1 MLFSELELKPT
12 LLAALT
18 KIGYAQATPIQEQV
32 ITRFLK
38 GKHIVG
44 QSQTGTGK
52 TAAFVIPL
60 INAID
65 PKSRH
70 LQGLVLCPTRE
81 LVQQTEEEFYN
92 LSFGTVWFKSC
103 RLMWGGGMRN
113 QIERLQQGC
122 QVVVATPGRL
132 IDMVERGFVDLSTID
147 YLVLDEA
154 DRMLDMGFSDDVD
167 YIISM
172 CTEVKQVMSFS
183 ATITRELNDMLTKYI
198 GNDYES
204 IKIHTEII
212 VDKVDHG
219 FIHTEK
225 MSKVD
230 LLDRYLEKHR
240 DEKVIIFTQTKM
252 ACAQIAENLEF
263 LWHKVAVLNG
273 DLEQRDRTRII
284 KAYKADEIKILVA
297 TDVASRGLNLND
309 VSLVVNFDVPQ
320 DPESYV
326 HRIGRTAR
334 AGAEGKAITFVNTK
348 EMSSIGVIER
358 RNKITIKQVDEAGNV
373 IERKSSRPGPGGR
386 SSGGRTYGTRSGGG
400 SYGGD
405 RGRSSSS
412 SSRGSS
418 YSSNVIGS
426 RGGFGSRASENRMW
440 GDRSRFGGAQRGD
453 RAEGGRSFSRD
464 GDRAPRSF
472 SAGGDRGAPRRYG
485 ASEGG
490 ERKFGPSSGDR
501 APRRYGASEGGER
514 KFWVGDRAPR
524 KFGDHGGG
532 GRSSGP
538 RTGGGAGGYA
548 SRGGARPAR
557 TERSDRP
564 ARAPRKEYA

>member
-38 GKHIVG
+38 GNHIVG

-92 LSFGTVWFKSC
+92 LSYGTVWFKSC

-122 QVVVATPGRL
+122 QVIVATPGRL

-172 CTEVKQVMSFS
+172 CENVKQVMSFS
-183 ATITRELNDMLTKYI
+183 ATITRELNDMLVKYI

-400 SYGGD
+400 SYGG
-405 RGRSSSS
+405 RSSSS

-418 YSSNVIGS
+418 YSSKVIGS

-440 GDRSRFGGAQRGD
+440 GERRFGGSPRGD

-464 GDRAPRSF
+464 GDRTPRSF
-472 SAGGDRGAPRRYG
+472 SSRGDWERSRFGSAPRGDRSPRRY
-485 ASEGG
+485 
-490 ERKFGPSSGDR
+490 D
-501 APRRYGASEGGER
+501 ASEGGER
-514 KFWVGDRAPR
+514 KFWGGDRAPR
-524 KFGDHGGG
+524 KFGDHGGS

-538 RTGGGAGGYA
+538 RTGGYA